1 MTVSKALC
9 VLSGG
14 QDSSTC
20 AAIACQQFDE
30 VHAVTFNYGQRHLI
44 ELESAIALARALNL
58 TSHEIVD
65 LGPVLK
71 GTSPLVSDNQL
82 GQYDSAEE
90 LPTGV
95 EPTFVPARNI
105 LFLTIAANRAAVLG
119 IKDIF
124 MGVCEADF
132 AGYYDCRQVFVD
144 AMAKAL
150 GEGIWGNPESFVI
163 HTPLMCLTKAESVK
177 LAVEVLGDR
186 FNEIFELTHTCY
198 AGIKG
203 GCGKCHA
210 CLIRDR
216 GFTQAG
222 VSDPIWKFRQSAI
235 HSLKESV

>member
-1 MTVSKALC
+1 MTTSKALC

-14 QDSSTC
+14 QDSTTC
-20 AAIACQQFDE
+20 VAIASQQFDQ

-44 ELESAIALARALNL
+44 ELESAKAIAKVFNLA
-58 TSHEIVD
+58 SHEMID

-71 GTSPLVSDNQL
+71 GTSPLVSDNPL
-82 GQYDSAEE
+82 GQYQSAED

-105 LFLTIAANRAAVLG
+105 LFLTLAANRAAVLG

-150 GEGIWGNPESFVI
+150 GEGIWGTPDSFTI
-163 HTPLMCLTKAESVK
+163 HTPLMRLTKAESVK
-177 LAVEVLGDR
+177 LAAAVLGDR
-186 FNEIFELTHTCY
+186 LQDVFELTHTCY
-198 AGIKG
+198 AGVKG
-203 GCGKCHA
+203 GCGQCHA

-216 GFTQAG
+216 GFREAG
-222 VSDPIWKFRQSAI
+222 IEDPIWQFRQPTTA
-235 HSLKESV
+235 LP